1 CQTLCRDCH
10 SSSPSR
16 QTHRSLRRADR
27 CDGLGRRCG
36 CRHAGYCRIRGLRP
50 YLNQSVAG
58 VVTGTWPPSDL
69 TVAPDDSPR
78 GISAFR
84 TLLKRSRSP
93 GCATIA
99 FLALL
104 ANDIVI

>member
-1 CQTLCRDCH
+1 
-10 SSSPSR
+10 
-16 QTHRSLRRADR
+16 
-27 CDGLGRRCG
+27 
-36 CRHAGYCRIRGLRP
+36 
-50 YLNQSVAG
+50 VAG

-93 GCATIA
+93 GCAPIA

-104 ANDIVI
+104 ANDIVIWFGAARLSNVAWRKSKLPNKRRQALDSLEKIAGDLREEDVARAGSGGRA